1 MRPARRL
8 DRVAVSPIRR
18 LAEMAPPGALPLGLG
33 EPSWGLPRPAREAL
47 AALAAEEG
55 PCAYGPNRG
64 LPVLRRAVARH
75 FQAEEEEVAVT
86 AGSEEALLCLAL
98 AWLNPGDRVLV
109 PDPGYP
115 AYAALARLAGALPV
129 PYPLRPETGFR
140 PDWNRLE
147 SLLRRSRR
155 CRMLVVNTPSNPT
168 GAAWTAADLGR
179 AAALC
184 GEAGV
189 LLVSD
194 EVYGPLHLGEP
205 PSSVRSVAGDA
216 VAVGSVSKAWGAP
229 GLRVG
234 WMMGPRRWLDPAA
247 TVHAYAVTAASAL
260 SQRLAAA
267 LLDASPEVLPA
278 ARASLR
284 ERWEALAGAAGTGFG
299 GPPLPPA
306 GGFYW
311 WVQLP
316 CNSSNSMEFCI
327 RALQEAGVVT
337 VPGSAFGKAGEGWLR
352 VSFAASPGQVR
363 AGVGRLRP
371 LWGGAWPEVGA

>member
-8 DRVAVSPIRR
+8 DEVAVSPIRR
-18 LAEMAPPGALPLGLG
+18 LAEAAPPDALPLGLG
-33 EPSWGLPRPAREAL
+33 EPSWALPRPARQAL
-47 AALAAEEG
+47 AALSTEEG

-64 LPVLRRAVARH
+64 LPALRRAVARQV
-75 FQAEEEEVAVT
+75 QAEEGEVVVT

-115 AYAALARLAGALPV
+115 AYAALARLAGAVPV
-129 PYPLRPETGFR
+129 PYPLAPETGFR
-140 PDWNRLE
+140 PDWDRLAT
-147 SLLRRSRR
+147 LLRRSRR

-168 GAAWTAADLGR
+168 GAAWTEADLGR

-184 GEAGV
+184 AEAGV

-194 EVYGPLHLGEP
+194 EVYGPLYLGEP
-205 PSSVRSVAGDA
+205 PPSVRSVTADA
-216 VAVGSVSKAWGAP
+216 VIVGSVSKAWGAP

-234 WMMGPRRWLDPAA
+234 WMVGPRRWLDPAA
-247 TVHAYAVTAASAL
+247 TVHAYAVTAASAPG
-260 SQRLAAA
+260 QRAA
-267 LLDASPEVLPA
+267 LALLEASPEVLPA
-278 ARASLR
+278 ARAALR
-284 ERWEALAGAAGTGFG
+284 ERWEALAEAAGTGFG
-299 GPPLPPA
+299 ERPRPPA

-311 WVQLP
+311 WLP
-316 CNSSNSMEFCI
+316 LLCNFSNSMEFCL
-327 RALQEAGVVT
+327 RVLREAGVVT

-363 AGVGRLRP
+363 EGVGRLRSF
-371 LWGGAWPEVGA
+371 WADTAGGMPA